1 MITEIVAIAS
11 ILIAGVSLYISIKVY
26 YRDTPKLLVS
36 IDKPEYECFF
46 GNAHTEHDG
55 TERISR
61 ISGIKLKLRNP
72 SQFDIEV
79 SDVKLQIKSVEY
91 RLIPMNNPYWG
102 NVTFLSRDYDTKE
115 LIPDYNY
122 SIAYAESG
130 FLLPCVVKS
139 YSVIDAVMLFYDFPQ
154 DISHSVSAT
163 LRIESAA
170 GIIRKRVKL
179 FEYKDTF
186 QRQEMEEVDKSYN
199 SFHEEYKQ

>member
-1 MITEIVAIAS
+1 MVTSFYHGEKNHYGFFTQVS
-11 ILIAGVSLYISIKVY
+11 NLILQS
-26 YRDTPKLLVS
+26 T
-36 IDKPEYECFF
+36 
-46 GNAHTEHDG
+46 
-55 TERISR
+55 
-61 ISGIKLKLRNP
+61 
-72 SQFDIEV
+72 
-79 SDVKLQIKSVEY
+79 
-91 RLIPMNNPYWG
+91 
-102 NVTFLSRDYDTKE
+102 DTKE